1 VSVPARPNVVPGQ
14 NNRLVE
20 DMKKMENRFALVTIV
35 TLFIGVAGGQTTQTL
50 VVSVPDRSMDVP
62 VEMRPDGPM
71 AFDRVLCAVSKAGD
85 QQIILQRCPSLF
97 FSPTAQEVTR
107 TWCAVLPKTIASGR
121 FALKTETSAE
131 KRFSLI
137 EANDGLSLSEGGR
150 PVFVYRHKEQLA
162 AGVPEKYRRATYI
175 HPLYDLRG
183 NVISDDFPKDHLHHR
198 GLSWTWAHVGVGG
211 EVHDLW
217 AGEGVRQVFE
227 KWLAQETGPVCATIG
242 VKNAWWTA
250 QKKIMDEW
258 VWIRAFPANEYGR
271 AIDVLLTL
279 KALEPI
285 DLSGRKEKGYSG
297 FGLRYGPRQTT
308 IITTPQGKE
317 VADSDLKPLPWADET
332 GNFGGATALSG
343 AAIFQHSGNP
353 RFPAGWCLRHYGFI
367 GVSWPGVEIIHLE
380 PGKALTLRF
389 RVWVHDGDAKQGKVQ
404 EAYDLF
410 AQPPALSLSDR

>member
-1 VSVPARPNVVPGQ
+1 MEI
-14 NNRLVE
+14 RLAHMMV
-20 DMKKMENRFALVTIV
+20 V
-35 TLFIGVAGGQTTQTL
+35 TLLLGVAGGQTTRTL
-50 VVSVPDRSMDVP
+50 VVEAPDRSMDVP
-62 VEMRPDGPM
+62 VEMPPNGLLPS
-71 AFDRVLCAVSKAGD
+71 DRVLGSTATAAGAR
-85 QQIILQRCPSLF
+85 IVLQSCPSVF
-97 FSPTAQEVTR
+97 FSPSAEAVAR
-107 TWCAVLPKTIASGR
+107 TFCAVLPKNIGSSRLT
-121 FALKTETSAE
+121 LKGESAAE
-131 KRFSLI
+131 SRFSLT
-137 EANDGLSLSEGGR
+137 EAGDGLSLSEGGR

-175 HPLYDLRG
+175 HPLFDLRG

-211 EVHDLW
+211 AVHDLW

-227 KWLAQETGPVCATIG
+227 KWLARETGPVCATIG

-250 QKKIMDEW
+250 PTRSGATGQRKIVDEW

-317 VADSDLKPLPWADET
+317 AADSDLKPLPWADET
-332 GNFGGATALSG
+332 GNFGGSAGLSG
-343 AAIFQHSGNP
+343 AAIFQHSSNP
-353 RFPAGWCLRHYGFI
+353 RFPGGWCLRHYGFI
-367 GVSWPGVEIIHLE
+367 GVSWPGVEVIHLE
-380 PGKALTLRF
+380 PGKTLTLRF
-389 RVWVHDGDAKQGKVQ
+389 RVWVHEGDAKEGKVQ

-410 AQPPALSLSDR
+410 AEPPSLSISG

>member
-1 VSVPARPNVVPGQ
+1 
-14 NNRLVE
+14 
-20 DMKKMENRFALVTIV
+20 MKGRFACFMAVALLVGIAT
-35 TLFIGVAGGQTTQTL
+35 GQTARTL
-50 VVSVPDRSMDVP
+50 MVNAPGRSMDVP
-62 VEMRPDGPM
+62 IEMSPDGRTPS
-71 AFDRVLCAVSKAGD
+71 DSVLRGTSAAGD
-85 QQIILQRCPSLF
+85 EKIILQICPSLF
-97 FSPTAQEVTR
+97 FSPSAEEVTR
-107 TWCAVLPKTIASGR
+107 TWCAVLPKTAASGR
-121 FALKTETSAE
+121 FTLQADPSAE
-131 KRFSLI
+131 KRFSLT
-137 EANDGLSLSEGGR
+137 EADGGLSLSERGK

-183 NVISDDFPKDHLHHR
+183 TVISDDFPKDHVHHR

-211 EVHDLW
+211 EVYDLW
-217 AGEGVRQVFE
+217 ACEGVRQVFE

-258 VWIRAFPANEYGR
+258 VWIRAFGTNEYGR

-297 FGLRYGPRQTT
+297 FGLRYGPRRTT

-317 VADSDLKPLPWADET
+317 TADSDLKPLPWADET
-332 GNFGGATALSG
+332 GNFGGSTSLSG
-343 AAIFQHSGNP
+343 AAIFEHESNP
-353 RFPAGWCLRHYGFI
+353 HFPAGWCLRHYGFI
-367 GVSWPGVEIIHLE
+367 GVSWPGVEVIHLE
-380 PGKALTLRF
+380 PGKTLTLRF
-389 RVWVHDGDAKQGKVQ
+389 RVWVHDGDAQAGKVQ

-410 AQPPALSLSDR
+410 AKPPSLSIRDG

>member
-1 VSVPARPNVVPGQ
+1 MDS
-14 NNRLVE
+14 
-20 DMKKMENRFALVTIV
+20 RFAFLVLVT
-35 TLFIGVAGGQTTQTL
+35 LLLGVAGGQTTRTL
-50 VVSVPDRSMDVP
+50 IVKAPDRSMDVP
-62 VEMRPDGPM
+62 VEMPPNGPLPP
-71 AFDRVLCAVSKAGD
+71 DRVFGSTAPDAGVR
-85 QQIILQRCPSLF
+85 IVLQSCPSVF
-97 FSPTAQEVTR
+97 FSPSAEAVVR
-107 TWCAVLPKTIASGR
+107 TFCTVLPKSIGSGR
-121 FALKTETSAE
+121 FTLQGESASESRFALAETG
-131 KRFSLI
+131 
-137 EANDGLSLSEGGR
+137 DGLSLSERGR
-150 PVFVYRHKEQLA
+150 PVFVYRHKDQLA

-183 NVISDDFPKDHLHHR
+183 TVISDDFPKDHLHHR

-217 AGEGVRQVFE
+217 ACEGVRQVFE

-317 VADSDLKPLPWADET
+317 AADSDLKPLPWADET
-332 GNFGGATALSG
+332 GNFGGTANLSG
-343 AAIFQHSGNP
+343 AAIFQHASNP

-380 PGKALTLRF
+380 PGQTLTLRF
-389 RVWVHDGDAKQGKVQ
+389 RVWVHDGNAQQGKVQ

-410 AQPPALSLSDR
+410 AKPPSLSIRDQ

>member
-1 VSVPARPNVVPGQ
+1 MR
-14 NNRLVE
+14 
-20 DMKKMENRFALVTIV
+20 NRFAFLM
-35 TLFIGVAGGQTTQTL
+35 VATVLLSTASGGTTKTL
-50 VVSVPDRSMDVP
+50 VVNAPDRSMDIP
-62 VEMRPDGPM
+62 VEMPPEGRMLSG
-71 AFDRVLCAVSKAGD
+71 AVLGGTPAAGGEK
-85 QQIILQRCPSLF
+85 IVLQDCPSLF
-97 FSPTAQEVTR
+97 FSQSAEKVVKTY
-107 TWCAVLPKTIASGR
+107 CSVLGQNVRSGR
-121 FALKTETSAE
+121 FALAAEPSAQE
-131 KRFSLI
+131 RFSLT
-137 EANDGLSLSEGGR
+137 ETNEGLSLSERGR

-175 HPLYDLRG
+175 HPLFDLRG

-217 AGEGVRQVFE
+217 ACEGVRQVFE
-227 KWLAQETGPVCATIG
+227 KWIARETGPVCATIG

-250 QKKIMDEW
+250 QRKIMDEW

-285 DLSGRKEKGYSG
+285 ELSGRKEKGYSG

-308 IITTPQGKE
+308 IITTPQGLE
-317 VADSDLKPLPWADET
+317 AADSDLKPLPWADES
-332 GNFGGATALSG
+332 GNFGGSALLSG
-343 AAIFQHSGNP
+343 AAIFQHASNP
-353 RFPAGWCLRHYGFI
+353 RFPAGWCLRPYGFI

-380 PGKALTLRF
+380 PGKTLTLRF
-389 RVWVHDGDAKQGKVQ
+389 RVWVHDGDAKEGKVQ

-410 AQPPALSLSDR
+410 AQPPSMSLSD

>member
-1 VSVPARPNVVPGQ
+1 
-14 NNRLVE
+14 
-20 DMKKMENRFALVTIV
+20 
-35 TLFIGVAGGQTTQTL
+35 
-50 VVSVPDRSMDVP
+50 MDVP
-62 VEMRPDGPM
+62 VEMSPEGRPPSDG
-71 AFDRVLCAVSKAGD
+71 ALSATSTSGEEKIVL
-85 QQIILQRCPSLF
+85 QNCPSLF
-97 FSPTAQEVTR
+97 FSASAQDVAR
-107 TWCAVLPKTIASGR
+107 TWCAVLPKTTVSGR
-121 FALKTETSAE
+121 FTLQAEPSAE

-137 EANDGLSLSEGGR
+137 ETGDGLSLSERGR

-162 AGVPEKYRRATYI
+162 AGVPEKYRRSTYI

-198 GLSWTWAHVGVGG
+198 GLNWTWAHVGVGG

-227 KWLAQETGPVCATIG
+227 KWLARETGPVCATIG

-271 AIDVLLTL
+271 ALDVLLTL
-279 KALEPI
+279 KALEPV

-317 VADSDLKPLPWADET
+317 AADSDLKPLPWADET
-332 GNFGGATALSG
+332 GNFGGSTSLSG
-343 AAIFQHSGNP
+343 AAIFQYAGNP

-367 GVSWPGVEIIHLE
+367 GVDWPGVEIIHLE
-380 PGKALTLRF
+380 PGKTLTLRF
-389 RVWVHDGDAKQGKVQ
+389 RVWVHDGDAQAGKVQ

-410 AQPPALSLSDR
+410 AKPPSLSIRDQ